1 MSQLREQL
9 LSAQLGYHAP
19 IYPDDL
25 VTQLLP
31 PKRQLW
37 PRIVATLIAG
47 AIAAAIVIVLLNQ
60 SITVPQTKKIEK
72 VPAKAATPSIA
83 VLPGLPPL
91 SPAVNND
98 QPVFLPS
105 LPALP
110 SLGEV
115 IGGAEKEKELPSE
128 AASSKESL

>member
-25 VTQLLP
+25 ATQLLP

-47 AIAAAIVIVLLNQ
+47 AIAAVIVIVLLNQ
-60 SITVPQTKKIEK
+60 SITVPQAKKVERMPVK
-72 VPAKAATPSIA
+72 GPSPSVA

-91 SPAVNND
+91 FSPVRND
-98 QPVFLPS
+98 QPVFLPT

-110 SLGEV
+110 SLSEV
-115 IGGAEKEKELPSE
+115 MGGAEKDKEPASE
-128 AASSKESL
+128 SPGSKESL

>member
-25 VTQLLP
+25 ATQLLP

-47 AIAAAIVIVLLNQ
+47 AIAAAIVIMLLNQ
-60 SITVPQTKKIEK
+60 SIVVPQ
-72 VPAKAATPSIA
+72 AKQRKPVDPELSPTIA
-83 VLPGLPPL
+83 VLPGLPSL
-91 SPAVNND
+91 SSRVNDD

-110 SLGEV
+110 SLNDVMGV
-115 IGGAEKEKELPSE
+115 SEKENERPSKT
-128 AASSKESL
+128 SGSRESL

>member
-19 IYPDDL
+19 IYPNDL
-25 VTQLLP
+25 ASQLLP
-31 PKRQLW
+31 PKRTLW

-60 SITVPQTKKIEK
+60 SITVPQAQRKEK
-72 VPAKAATPSIA
+72 APANPPSPSIA

-91 SPAVNND
+91 SPPVISD
-98 QPVFLPS
+98 QPMF
-105 LPALP
+105 
-110 SLGEV
+110 
-115 IGGAEKEKELPSE
+115 
-128 AASSKESL
+128 

>member
-25 VTQLLP
+25 ATQLLP

-47 AIAAAIVIVLLNQ
+47 AIGTAIVIMLLNQ
-60 SITVPQTKKIEK
+60 SIVVPQAKKQRKPVDPESS
-72 VPAKAATPSIA
+72 PTIA
-83 VLPGLPPL
+83 VLPGLPSL
-91 SPAVNND
+91 SSPVNDD

-110 SLGEV
+110 SLNDVMGV
-115 IGGAEKEKELPSE
+115 SEKENERPSKT
-128 AASSKESL
+128 SGSRESL